1 MEKYLLVI
9 VAGIGGGLLAQR
21 CNIPGGAVVGAMLFS
36 GIMSLLLPHG
46 ITLPPKV
53 ATGIQILLGIS
64 LGITFDR
71 SFLAL
76 GAKALPLAILSTI
89 VLLTV
94 AICMAYLASRLGLV
108 DFGTALFGFSP
119 GGMTGMSILAQTEG
133 HNGSVVAFF
142 HLVRIFT
149 LFLTV
154 PLLVRIFL
162 YLQQKSELL

>member
-1 MEKYLLVI
+1 MERYLLVI
-9 VAGIGGGLLAQR
+9 VAGIGGGILAQR
-21 CNIPGGAVVGAMLFS
+21 CNVPGGAVVGAMLFA
-36 GIMSLLLPHG
+36 GLTTLLLPGG
-46 ITLPPKV
+46 IHLPPPV
-53 ATGIQILLGIS
+53 GTGIQILLGIF
-64 LGITFDR
+64 LGMTFDR

-89 VLLTV
+89 VLLAV
-94 AICMAYLASRLGLV
+94 AVSMAFLASRLGLV

-119 GGMTGMSILAQTEG
+119 GGMGGMAILAQTEG
-133 HNGSVVAFF
+133 HKTAVVAFF

-162 YLQQKSELL
+162 YLQEKA